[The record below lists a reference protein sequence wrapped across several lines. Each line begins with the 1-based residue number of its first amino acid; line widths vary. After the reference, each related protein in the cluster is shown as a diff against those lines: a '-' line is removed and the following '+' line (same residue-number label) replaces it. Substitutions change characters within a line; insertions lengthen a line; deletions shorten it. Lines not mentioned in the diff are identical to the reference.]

1 MVLIFWKYIFCFLG
15 LTKEDKENIGYIIA
29 DILLHKPE
37 VCDFINSTLT
47 NDRAIA
53 IVSKQNKSQT
63 KENSAFK
70 NYFDFKCYVKVSSL
84 QVACSSMKCLN
95 EFVIRLQWFPA
106 EFGCSLSICKIVFQ
120 KFSNSFTLQSVDFFG
135 NVCDNKGSCC
145 RIVEFFFIILK
156 VTRSRKD
163 TYFKSI
169 F

>member
-1 MVLIFWKYIFCFLG
+1 MRYSLILSKQSCILCAAYETKIFFSLVCFLG

-95 EFVIRLQWFPA
+95 EFVIRLQ
-106 EFGCSLSICKIVFQ
+106 
-120 KFSNSFTLQSVDFFG
+120 
-135 NVCDNKGSCC
+135 
-145 RIVEFFFIILK
+145 
-156 VTRSRKD
+156 
-163 TYFKSI
+163 
-169 F
+169 